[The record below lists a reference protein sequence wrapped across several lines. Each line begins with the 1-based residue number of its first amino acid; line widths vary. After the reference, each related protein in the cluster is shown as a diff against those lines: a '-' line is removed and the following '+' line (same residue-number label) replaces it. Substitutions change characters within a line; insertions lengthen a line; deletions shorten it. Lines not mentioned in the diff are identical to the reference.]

1 MKRSFLFD
9 TMGKNKLI
17 NEAQQ
22 KAIQASIAEAELNT
36 SGEIRV
42 HIDAKCAGDPKE
54 KAIQVFEH
62 LKMHTTAQRNGV
74 LFYVAMA
81 DKKLAIGSTANQD
94 NPLMDVSSFKGF
106 PLLGLDVWEHAYYLK
121 YQNKRADYITAWFNL
136 VNWDFVS
143 ARYEKAM
150 Q

>member
-1 MKRSFLFD
+1 
-9 TMGKNKLI
+9 MGKNKLI

-22 KAIQASIAEAELNT
+22 KAIQAAIAEAELNT

-81 DKKLAIGSTANQD
+81 DKKLAILGDQGINAVVPEDFWDAIRDAMISAFKKGAFAEGLIEGILTAGQQ
-94 NPLMDVSSFKGF
+94 LKSGF
-106 PLLGLDVWEHAYYLK
+106 PLLENDENELSNEVTFGDEA
-121 YQNKRADYITAWFNL
+121 
-136 VNWDFVS
+136 
-143 ARYEKAM
+143 
-150 Q
+150 